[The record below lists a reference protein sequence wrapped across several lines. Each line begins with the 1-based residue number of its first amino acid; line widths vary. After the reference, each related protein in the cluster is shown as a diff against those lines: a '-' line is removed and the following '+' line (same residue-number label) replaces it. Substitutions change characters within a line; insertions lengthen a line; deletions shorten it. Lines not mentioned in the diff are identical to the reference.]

1 MRENQYYVPRQYVR
15 DVWRET
21 VAGLGYTPLINRLTS
36 ESLIPR
42 RLYQT
47 GYSKIPTNFRYIYQ
61 VEGIYEETGEIGLRT
76 VAIDSD
82 DPMTMGEMEDIAF
95 DMADRYGFETI
106 IPEFGVSLLHAY
118 HTTKRPWSG

>member
-1 MRENQYYVPRQYVR
+1 MRENEYYVPRQYVR

-21 VAGLGYTPLINRLTS
+21 VAALEYTPLINRLTS

-47 GYSKIPTNFRYIYQ
+47 GYSKIPTNFRYIY
-61 VEGIYEETGEIGLRT
+61 VLRGIYEETGEFGTRT

-82 DPMTMGEMEDIAF
+82 DPLTLGEMEDICF
-95 DMADRYGFETI
+95 EDGTLYGFETL
-106 IPEFGVSLLHAY
+106 IPEFGVELLHAY